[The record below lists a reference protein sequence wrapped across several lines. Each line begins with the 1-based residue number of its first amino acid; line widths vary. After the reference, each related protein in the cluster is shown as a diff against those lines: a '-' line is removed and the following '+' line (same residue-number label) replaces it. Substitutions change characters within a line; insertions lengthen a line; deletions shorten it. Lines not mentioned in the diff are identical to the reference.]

1 MPDVFISYARS
12 TAVSARRIA
21 DALRS
26 DGYSIWIDDE
36 LPAHRDY
43 PTVIEE
49 HLRAAKAVLVL
60 WSSDA
65 VKSRWV
71 PAEADV
77 AHQAGTLVQLSLDGA
92 TPPLPFNRMQCAH
105 LPGWNGDLSVPEW
118 RKVTAGIAELVGQP
132 APSVTSTTQSL
143 AAAGPA
149 APAGL
154 LLAVLAFDNLSGD
167 PEVDF
172 FSDGVSEEIQQTVA
186 KGSDLKVVARSSSFQ
201 FRGAD
206 KAVRKVASELRATHL
221 LDGSV
226 RRSGSRVRI
235 SAQLVECAGEVTLWS
250 NRFDGDLSDVFSLQ
264 ERIAEAVA
272 EALKTT
278 LARRAQ
284 PELMDPVVYELLLK
298 ARGIISEAGGLYDDV
313 ATAATPLLEQV
324 VQALPDH
331 APAWELL
338 ARSRAWTL
346 RSGIRTTSYEEGY
359 AGVIEAAEAALRLDP
374 RSGGAYGALAMLEPW
389 GAYGARERLLKQ
401 ALSAAP
407 NDPVALTD
415 MSNFCWGV
423 GRFRDALRL
432 AEQACELNPMMPA
445 ARLVV
450 AQMRTYV
457 GDYEAADRMYREL
470 HQRWPRNSAILIAV
484 LNFSASLNFWATY
497 NELADAAKTFEG
509 WEAAHLRA
517 TLRFGNALSSD
528 DPAPRRELLDRFS
541 AQLAKTGT
549 LPLNYLEGLSSL
561 GFTDEAFALAERA
574 SFDHMFDPDGPV
586 PSGYFPG
593 AILGRWSAL
602 NKTPRFVDLCHRL
615 GLCAYW
621 TQSDRW
627 PDCTDWAPF
636 DFKAEVRRRVTG

>member
-1 MPDVFISYARS
+1 M
-12 TAVSARRIA
+12 SARKIA

-43 PTVIEE
+43 SAVIEE

-71 PAEADV
+71 PAEADL
-77 AHQAGTLVQLSLDGA
+77 AHQAGTLIQLSLDGA
-92 TPPLPFNRMQCAH
+92 DPPLPFNRMQCAS
-105 LPGWNGDLSVPEW
+105 LPGWTGDLSLPEW
-118 RKVTAGIAELVGQP
+118 RKVVASVAELVGHSAPPAVLAKP
-132 APSVTSTTQSL
+132 APAPRASTE
-143 AAAGPA
+143 
-149 APAGL
+149 L

-186 KGSDLKVVARSSSFQ
+186 QGSSLKVVARSSSFQ

-206 KAVRKVASELRATHL
+206 KAVRKVAAELQATHL

-235 SAQLVECAGEVTLWS
+235 SAQLVECAGEVTLWA

-272 EALKTT
+272 EALKVT

-284 PELMDPVVYELLLK
+284 PDIMDPVVYELLLK
-298 ARGIISEAGGLYDDV
+298 ARGIISEAGGLLDDAA
-313 ATAATPLLEQV
+313 ATATPLLEQV

-346 RSGIRTTSYEEGY
+346 RSGNRTGPYEEGR
-359 AGVIEAAEAALRLDP
+359 AGVIEAAETALRLDP
-374 RSGGAYGALAMLEPW
+374 RAGEAYGALAMLEPW
-389 GAYGARERLLKQ
+389 GAYGAREKLLKQ

-407 NDPVALTD
+407 NDPAALTD
-415 MSNFCWGV
+415 MSNFCWSV

-432 AEQACELNPMMPA
+432 AEQACELNPLMPA

-457 GDYEAADRMYREL
+457 GDYEAANRMYRDL

-484 LNFSASLNFWATY
+484 LNFSASLEFWETY
-497 NELADAAKTFEG
+497 NELVEAVKTFEG

-517 TLRFGNALSSD
+517 TMRYANALASD
-528 DPAPRRELLDRFS
+528 DPQVRHEFLDRFS

-549 LPLNYLEGLSSL
+549 LPLNYLEGLSAL
-561 GFTDEAFALAERA
+561 GFTDEAFALADRA

-593 AILGRWSAL
+593 TILGRWSAL
-602 NKTPRFVDLCHRL
+602 NKTPRFIDLCHRL
-615 GLCAYW
+615 GLCSYW
-621 TQSDRW
+621 TQSDHW

-636 DFKAEVRRRVTG
+636 DFKAEVRRRVSG